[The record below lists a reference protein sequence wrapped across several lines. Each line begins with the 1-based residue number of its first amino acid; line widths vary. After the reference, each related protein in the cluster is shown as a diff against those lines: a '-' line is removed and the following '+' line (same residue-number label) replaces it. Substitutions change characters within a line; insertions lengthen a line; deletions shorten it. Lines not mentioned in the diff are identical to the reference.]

1 MAFPSFCHTEFLG
14 NVFMVFMFL
23 FMAYMVFRSDF
34 VNEIILFKNMFLS
47 VLFAVLKFLRI
58 KYPQISEVWSPFL
71 QVEKGEEN
79 PNLVDLLEINDSTP
93 GTKKF

>member
-1 MAFPSFCHTEFLG
+1 
-14 NVFMVFMFL
+14 MVFMFL

-58 KYPQISEVWSPFL
+58 KYPQISEV
-71 QVEKGEEN
+71 
-79 PNLVDLLEINDSTP
+79 
-93 GTKKF
+93 